1 MWSEFSGPKHVRGI
15 WRFQSDQTKAIIY
28 LLLQMIDHILIFGL
42 HSVNIFN
49 TCCIEEYS
57 RDAKL

>member
-1 MWSEFSGPKHVRGI
+1 MWSEFSGPKHVKGI
-15 WRFQSDQTKAIIY
+15 WRFLSDQTKAIIY
-28 LLLQMIDHILIFGL
+28 LLLQMTDRILIFGF

-49 TCCIEEYS
+49 TCYIEYA